1 MCDVKET
8 CNTSPAPPSDLL
20 LSEPTSCCNEQKLG
34 IEFCRRKCMPG
45 QGSSQQVCAPRSMRT
60 YKLDPWSVKEMS
72 PYKGEVG
79 RPN

>member
-1 MCDVKET
+1 
-8 CNTSPAPPSDLL
+8 
-20 LSEPTSCCNEQKLG
+20 
-34 IEFCRRKCMPG
+34 MPG